1 MKFRCKNVGRK
12 KVREMNFGGSR
23 KYIISWKL
31 QQLSIMKNK
40 ATSKGPERVE
50 QRVRKKVRRV
60 EHPGRKCVSEGK

>member
-12 KVREMNFGGSR
+12 KVREMNFLEAPTA
-23 KYIISWKL
+23 KYHEKEGN
-31 QQLSIMKNK
+31 QQR
-40 ATSKGPERVE
+40 TERVE